1 MTCRSRSTA
10 LKTMTALALFAFSTA
25 WVSESNAT
33 VKGVGT
39 VRVGAAFPS
48 ISFPELGNFDI
59 NSGVDVGLT
68 LGAQFGDYFRLDAV
82 DFSYLGAST
91 LSGGIKTDDLVL
103 IIGTGVRIGL
113 FKATMPLHPYLS
125 VGVGGAY
132 GRETVDGLDEAA
144 GWGFE
149 WSVGT
154 GLEYQVARNFGIG
167 LRYRYRSST
176 INYLTYT
183 GGFPPYF
190 YVSPTVSAH
199 TLGVELSFMG
209 P

>member
-48 ISFPELGNFDI
+48 LSEQGVSLDI
-59 NSGVDVGLT
+59 DPGVDVGVT

-82 DFSYLGAST
+82 DFSYLGGST
-91 LSGGIKTDDLVL
+91 VVANSKYDDLFL
-103 IIGTGVRIGL
+103 IIGTGVRLGL

-132 GRETVDGLDEAA
+132 GRETVDGFDRAA

-190 YVSPTVSAH
+190 YFSPTVSAH